1 MMQAKNPKF
10 VNAGKTLID
19 LIVTHPIFGEIP
31 FTASPDDVEDHG
43 RDLFARAVA
52 GEFGP
57 VADYVP
63 PPPPPEPVK
72 PQTTEANP
80 VESAEG
86 GTASAP
92 A

>member
-1 MMQAKNPKF
+1 MMDAKNPAY
-10 VNAGKTLID
+10 VNAEQTQID
-19 LIVTHPIFGEIP
+19 VTVTHPVFGEIP
-31 FTASPDDVEDHG
+31 FTASPDDVEEHG

-63 PPPPPEPVK
+63 PPPPPAEQPA
-72 PQTTEANP
+72 TE
-80 VESAEG
+80 V
-86 GTASAP
+86 P

>member
-1 MMQAKNPKF
+1 MKATNPQF
-10 VNAGKTLID
+10 VNAEKTQID
-19 LIVTHPIFGEIP
+19 LIVTHPVFGEIP
-31 FTASPDDVEDHG
+31 FTASPDDVEEHG

-63 PPPPPEPVK
+63 PPPPPAEQPA
-72 PQTTEANP
+72 TE
-80 VESAEG
+80 V
-86 GTASAP
+86 P